1 MLFNVF
7 QQLTELFKFI
17 TPYPKEKE
25 KQMQKISNVILY
37 MPARKTHIWSQTAC
51 AYIHCK
57 HFIIQATNTN
67 DLYMDI

>member
-25 KQMQKISNVILY
+25 KQMQKISNVIPY
-37 MPARKTHIWSQTAC
+37 MPARKTHMVANSLC
-51 AYIHCK
+51 
-57 HFIIQATNTN
+57 
-67 DLYMDI
+67 LYSL